1 VVIRKTDG
9 QHTVDRCLETEA
21 QKLELDALLVC
32 WKIYLM
38 SDMSD
43 ISCSKTEWQMYC
55 SAIFMASISLKLFIV
70 FFKEKL
76 ASLYM
81 SYIHTRV

>member
-9 QHTVDRCLETEA
+9 QLTVDRRLETEA

-38 SDMSD
+38 SDMFD

-55 SAIFMASISLKLFIV
+55 SAHIYGQLFFTAIYC
-70 FFKEKL
+70 FL
-76 ASLYM
+76 
-81 SYIHTRV
+81 